1 MIRSVSERFIADGI
15 LMEAYGL
22 SSDTKPTVYL
32 VTGSKFTEVDTGI
45 EYLFDEIS
53 GVWTAINTG
62 NGKTSIAA
70 AVVTLGT
77 TLTYT
82 GSEQTQTVS
91 TVKVGG
97 ETLTANTDYEVMD
110 NKATDAGDYTLKVV
124 GKGDYAGGT
133 VKAFIVAKADGNL
146 TPEANSL
153 SLTVGEDG
161 EDVITVVGDG
171 ALSVESDDTD
181 VATAVI
187 ETVDDVT
194 TVTVTPV
201 AEGSAT
207 ITVTMADSANYN
219 GDTAEIAV
227 TVAEAE

>member
-1 MIRSVSERFIADGI
+1 MIRSISERIVADGM

-22 SSDTKPTVYL
+22 SSDTKPTDGL
-32 VTGSKFTEVDTGI
+32 VTGSKFIEVDTGI
-45 EYLFDEIS
+45 EYLFDEDS
-53 GVWTAINTG
+53 GTWTAMNAG

-77 TLTYT
+77 ELTYT
-82 GSEQTQTVS
+82 GSEQTQAVS
-91 TVKVGG
+91 TVKVGSD
-97 ETLTANTDYEVMD
+97 TLTANTDYEVTD
-110 NKATDAGDYTLKVV
+110 NKATDAGDYKLKVI
-124 GKGDYAGGT
+124 GKGDYAGG
-133 VKAFIVAKADGNL
+133 VAKAFTVAKADGSL
-146 TPEANSL
+146 TPDADSL

-161 EDVITVVGDG
+161 EDVIIVVGDG
-171 ALSVESDDTD
+171 VLSVESDDPS

-187 ETVDDVT
+187 ETVEDVT
-194 TVTVTPV
+194 TVTVTPI

-207 ITVTMADSANYN
+207 VTVTMADSANYN